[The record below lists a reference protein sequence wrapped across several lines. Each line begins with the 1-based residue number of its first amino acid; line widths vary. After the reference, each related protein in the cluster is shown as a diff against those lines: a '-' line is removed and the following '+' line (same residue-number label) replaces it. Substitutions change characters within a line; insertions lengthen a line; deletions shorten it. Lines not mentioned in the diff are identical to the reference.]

1 MQKLISIVTPC
12 FNEEQNIAIL
22 CRKVKEIL
30 FKLNYSYEHIVI
42 DNKSTDK
49 TREILRSLAS
59 EDKNL
64 KLIFNNKNYG
74 HIRSPYHAI
83 MESNGDATILISAD
97 FQDPLELIPDLIS
110 KWENGSNVVML
121 KRKSSSEN
129 FIMKTIRN
137 SFYRFISKI
146 SETKLTENTT
156 GSGIYDR
163 EIISNLKKIK
173 DPYPYFRGLVTE
185 FTDSIDTIEFHQP
198 SRKFGK
204 TKNNFFSLYDIAIL
218 GIIKHSKFPIRAMI
232 MFGFFFS
239 LVCLL
244 IAFTYFILKIIFW
257 SQFSLGLAPLIIGIF
272 GIASFQVLLLGILGE
287 YVILILT
294 HTRNLPLVVEEER
307 INF

>member
-1 MQKLISIVTPC
+1 MQKFISVVTPC
-12 FNEEQNIAIL
+12 FNEKQNIRNL
-22 CRKVKEIL
+22 CEKIKEI
-30 FKLNYSYEHIVI
+30 FSKLNYNYEHIVI
-42 DNKSTDK
+42 DNKSTDGSRK
-49 TREILRSLAS
+49 ILKSIAL

-64 KLIFNNKNYG
+64 KLILNNKNYG

-83 MESNGDATILISAD
+83 MESSGDATILISAD

-121 KRKSSSEN
+121 KRSSSSES

-137 SFYRFISKI
+137 YFYKFISKI
-146 SETKLTENTT
+146 SETKLTKNTT

-163 EIISNLKKIK
+163 KIIENLKKIN

-185 FTDSIDTIEFHQP
+185 LTDNIETIEFHQP
-198 SRKFGK
+198 LRKFGK

-218 GIIKHSKFPIRAMI
+218 GIIKHSKFPIRVMI
-232 MFGFFFS
+232 LFGFFFS
-239 LVCLL
+239 LICLI
-244 IAFTYFILKIIFW
+244 IAFSYFILKIIFW

-272 GIASFQVLLLGILGE
+272 GIASFQILLLGILGE

>member
-12 FNEEQNIAIL
+12 FNEEENIEIL
-22 CRKVKEIL
+22 CIKIKEIF

-232 MFGFFFS
+232 MLGFFFS

>member
-12 FNEEQNIAIL
+12 FNEEENIEIL
-22 CRKVKEIL
+22 CIKIKEIF

-49 TREILRSLAS
+49 TREILRSLAA

-146 SETKLTENTT
+146 SESKLTKNTT

-163 EIISNLKKIK
+163 EVISNLKKIK
-173 DPYPYFRGLVTE
+173 DPYPYFRGLITE
-185 FTDSIDTIEFHQP
+185 LTDNIDTIEFHQP

-204 TKNNFFSLYDIAIL
+204 TKNNFFSLYDIAML

-244 IAFTYFILKIIFW
+244 IAFTYFFLKIIFW

-272 GIASFQVLLLGILGE
+272 GIASFQILLLGILGE

>member
-1 MQKLISIVTPC
+1 MQKFISVVTPC
-12 FNEEQNIAIL
+12 FNEEQNIKNL
-22 CRKVKEIL
+22 CEKIKEI
-30 FKLNYSYEHIVI
+30 FSKLNYNYEHIVI
-42 DNKSTDK
+42 DNKSTDGSRK
-49 TREILRSLAS
+49 ILKSIAL

-64 KLIFNNKNYG
+64 KLILNNKNYG

-83 MESNGDATILISAD
+83 MESSGDATILISAD

-121 KRKSSSEN
+121 KRSSSSES

-137 SFYRFISKI
+137 YFYKFISKI
-146 SETKLTENTT
+146 SETKLTKNTT

-163 EIISNLKKIK
+163 KIIENLKKIN

-185 FTDSIDTIEFHQP
+185 LTDNIETIEFHQP
-198 SRKFGK
+198 LRKFGK

-218 GIIKHSKFPIRAMI
+218 GIIKHSKFPIRVMI
-232 MFGFFFS
+232 LFGFFFS
-239 LVCLL
+239 LICLI
-244 IAFTYFILKIIFW
+244 IAFIYFVLKIIFW

-272 GIASFQVLLLGILGE
+272 GIASFQILLLGILGE

>member
-12 FNEEQNIAIL
+12 FNEEENIEIL
-22 CRKVKEIL
+22 CIKIKEIF